1 MTSLGVLALI
11 AAVGLLGP
19 VLASASGN
27 IAPIVV
33 GEIVAGVILGTSGT
47 GTIDPAQPAL
57 KLLSDVGFA
66 TLMFTVGM
74 HVPLHD
80 RRLRAALGRGATA
93 AAVVFVLAVPAG
105 LAAAAVAG
113 GGHAA
118 VYAVI
123 LASSSAAIAL
133 PILTER
139 GLAGGPSL
147 ALIAQITI
155 ADVAAVVAVPF
166 VLQPGRAGD
175 VILGSLAVVA
185 ATLAFFAGLRW
196 LSGFPAYRR
205 LRAQSKER
213 GWALDLRID
222 LAALLGLAALAQTS
236 GTSILIAGFGAGL
249 VVGALGGPERLSLEV
264 RGIGQG
270 FLVPLFFVLL
280 GARLDVG
287 SLVNDPSNLG
297 LAAALVV
304 LTVAVHV
311 AGTLPARLPRAA
323 GLVSSAQMGVPA
335 AVVALGLAEGVIS
348 AGQGA
353 AIIAASLVSLGV
365 CAAGA
370 AILARTQPA
379 AGGV

>member
-1 MTSLGVLALI
+1 LTTLGVLALI

-19 VLASASGN
+19 LLASITN
-27 IAPIVV
+27 NLAPIVV
-33 GEIVAGVILGTSGT
+33 GEIVAGVVLGTSGT
-47 GTIDPAQPAL
+47 GTIDPAQPTLA
-57 KLLSDVGFA
+57 LLSDVGFA
-66 TLMFTVGM
+66 TLMFAAGM
-74 HVPLHD
+74 NVPLHD
-80 RRLRAALGRGATA
+80 PRLRSALGQGAIA
-93 AAVVFVLAVPAG
+93 AAVVAVLAVPAG
-105 LAAAAVAG
+105 LATAVVAG
-113 GGHAA
+113 GGHGAI
-118 VYAVI
+118 YAVI

-139 GLAGGPSL
+139 GLTGGSSL

-155 ADVAAVVAVPF
+155 ADIACVVAVPF
-166 VLQPGRAGD
+166 ALQPSRAGD

-196 LSGFPAYRR
+196 LGGFHAYRQ
-205 LRAQSKER
+205 LREQSKQR

-222 LAALLGLAALAQTS
+222 LAALLGLAALAKAS

-264 RGIGQG
+264 RGIAQG

-297 LAAALVV
+297 LAAALAV

-311 AGTLPARLPRAA
+311 AGTIPARLPRAS

-335 AVVALGLAEGVIS
+335 AVVSLGLGEGIIS

-353 AIIAASLVSLGV
+353 AIIAAGLVSLGV
-365 CAAGA
+365 CAVGA
-370 AILARTQPA
+370 ALLAADSDGR
-379 AGGV
+379 V

>member
-1 MTSLGVLALI
+1 LTSLGVLALI

-19 VLASASGN
+19 LLASLTGN
-27 IAPIVV
+27 LAPIVV

-47 GTIDPAQPAL
+47 GTIDPTQPAL
-57 KLLSDVGFA
+57 ELLSDVGFA
-66 TLMFTVGM
+66 TLMFAVGM
-74 HVPLHD
+74 NVPLHD
-80 RRLRAALGRGATA
+80 RRLRSALGRGASA
-93 AAVVFVLAVPAG
+93 AAVIAVLAVPAG

-118 VYAVI
+118 LYAVI

-139 GLAGGPSL
+139 GLTGGSSL

-155 ADVAAVVAVPF
+155 ADIACVVAVPF
-166 VLQPGRAGD
+166 ALQPSRAGE

-196 LSGFPAYRR
+196 LSAFPAYRH
-205 LRAQSKER
+205 LRRQSKER

-222 LAALLGLAALAQTS
+222 LAALLGLAALAKTS

-297 LAAALVV
+297 LAAALAA
-304 LTVAVHV
+304 LTVAVHL
-311 AGTLPARLPRAA
+311 AGAVSARLPLPS

-335 AVVALGLAEGVIS
+335 AVVSLGLAADIIT

-353 AIIAASLVSLGV
+353 AIIAAALVSLGV

-370 AILARTQPA
+370 ALLSRSGAS
-379 AGGV
+379 G